1 MEIEQTRALTSL
13 GLFGNAG
20 GYLGMFLGG
29 AIIQIPQAFEKFYNI
44 LINLNNRHV
53 QTL

>member
-1 MEIEQTRALTSL
+1 MEIEQTRAITIL

-29 AIIQIPQAFEKFYNI
+29 ALIQIPQLFEKMYKI
-44 LINLNNRHV
+44 LINLNNRLV
-53 QTL
+53 QT